1 VARPDRAKL
10 RATWRKWLWGAVS
23 DRLLYKASALFL
35 ALVLWLVVN
44 AEEPTEDT
52 VPVRLVLE
60 YDSTRLALASPAPP
74 MRALVVG
81 RARDVTRL
89 YSIPPEVRRSIPT
102 DIGDSVRFEF
112 RPSDV
117 SPPAGLQGEFRVRQ
131 VDPGVV
137 TLYFETRARRRVPV
151 RSRLRVTVDS
161 ALRQVGAPQV
171 VPESVTVVGTRE
183 RVDAVESVPTEI
195 ADVRVRDTIGVVVA
209 LDTTGLDVAVQPPR
223 VRIRVPVVRD
233 TLYTLPSVLPFGRP
247 QFVPPR
253 RP

>member
-1 VARPDRAKL
+1 VARPERARL
-10 RATWRKWLWGAVS
+10 PATLQRWLVGAVS
-23 DRLLYKASALFL
+23 NRLVYKAAALFL

-60 YDSTRLALASPAPP
+60 FDSTRLTLVSQPPP

-89 YSIPPEVRRSIPT
+89 YSVPPEVRRSIPA
-102 DIGDSVRFEF
+102 DVGDSVRFEF
-112 RPSDV
+112 TPSDV

-137 TLYFETRARRRVPV
+137 TLRFETRAEKRVPV
-151 RSRLRVTVDS
+151 RSRLRVVVDS
-161 ALRQVGAPQV
+161 ALRQVGAPQL
-171 VPESVTVVGTRE
+171 VPESVTVVGPRE
-183 RVDAVESVPTEI
+183 RVDAVEFVPTEV
-195 ADVRVRDTIGVVVA
+195 ADARVRDTLGVVAA
-209 LDTTGLDVAVQPPR
+209 LDTAGLGVRVDPPR
-223 VRIRVPVVRD
+223 VRLRVPVVRD

-247 QFVPPR
+247 RFVPPR